1 MEDFYKPSSPA
12 LPPPAGEGSIS
23 ADDVNS
29 MGLKKFL
36 LAGEESLNNYTPHF
50 PAKLPEDIKAWAREM
65 RAQMTDAEAL
75 LWRLLR
81 NRRIAG
87 AKFRRQHPV
96 GRYILDYYC
105 VENKLGIELD
115 GGQHNNAADYD
126 RRRDN
131 WLESQGIV
139 VLRFWNNQMLAET
152 EAVMQAIY
160 SAIIATDLPKPVGDN
175 LSPIA

>member
-1 MEDFYKPSSPA
+1 M
-12 LPPPAGEGSIS
+12 
-23 ADDVNS
+23 NS
-29 MGLKKFL
+29 
-36 LAGEESLNNYTPHF
+36 YTPHF

-115 GGQHNNAADYD
+115 GGQHNDAADYD
-126 RRRDN
+126 RCRDN

-160 SAIIATDLPKPVGDN
+160 SAIIATDLLKPVGDN